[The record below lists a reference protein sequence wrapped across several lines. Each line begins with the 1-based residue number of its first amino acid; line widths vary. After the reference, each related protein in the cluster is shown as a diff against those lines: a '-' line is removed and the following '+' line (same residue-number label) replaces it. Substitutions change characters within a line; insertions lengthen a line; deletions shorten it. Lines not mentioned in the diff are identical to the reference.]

1 MTNGHS
7 APTPESQ
14 NDCILDAATT
24 SGGTTTLKYQRKIDT
39 GDSND
44 VPIKVDSKFNVLKLT
59 ADEWPA

>member
-1 MTNGHS
+1 MTSGHTT
-7 APTPESQ
+7 PIPESQ
-14 NDCILDAATT
+14 NDCILEGATT

-59 ADEWPA
+59 ATDWPA